1 MSGICSVIA
10 TSTCRAIVQCLPHA
24 VVLLDEQLQVV
35 LANRAASSLFRV
47 AAQRLKGS
55 AIADLIPQQT
65 LDLLL
70 RDRPEKRKHVVET
83 TLPIDGR
90 GAAATLSITVVR
102 LRYRG
107 PVGRTRGSKPLDD
120 RPRDFRLLVIEDISD
135 KVMLEHQVVESEK
148 HAAIGQLA
156 ASILH
161 EVSNPMASIGS
172 NLAFVRRSVERDGSP
187 EVLQAVDLSMEQLDQ
202 MSQLLGSLSAVRRRP
217 MPVFETADLHDVIRR
232 CAAFV
237 AKEAEQRRVRL
248 VMSLDPSGPML
259 CEFDPRLVKRVL
271 LNLFKNAM
279 EAMPD
284 GGRLEV
290 RTAYRL
296 SQPDQVPSIA
306 IEISDTGTGIQDADL
321 RKVFRPLFSTK
332 PRGTGLG
339 LSFCRQAV
347 EEHGGEIRL
356 TSAGKDRGTTV
367 TVSIPVQQSDVAA
380 WA

>member
-1 MSGICSVIA
+1 MAELV
-10 TSTCRAIVQCLPHA
+10 P
-24 VVLLDEQLQVV
+24 
-35 LANRAASSLFRV
+35 
-47 AAQRLKGS
+47 QR
-55 AIADLIPQQT
+55 T

-70 RDRPEKRKHVVET
+70 RDLPEKGTNVVEA
-83 TLPIDGR
+83 TLPIHGR
-90 GAAATLSITVVR
+90 GVATLSITVVR
-102 LRYRG
+102 LSFRG
-107 PVGRTRGSKPLDD
+107 IVGRTRGAKTFDD
-120 RPRDFRLLVIEDISD
+120 RMRDFRLLVIEDISD
-135 KVMLEHQVVESEK
+135 KVMLEHQVLEGEK

-217 MPVFETADLHDVIRR
+217 MPVFETADLHEVIRR

-248 VMSLDPSGPML
+248 VMSLDPAGPML
-259 CEFDPRLVKRVL
+259 CEFDQRLVKRVL

-290 RTAYRL
+290 RTAHRL
-296 SQPDQVPSIA
+296 SQPDQVPSIV
-306 IEISDTGTGIQDADL
+306 IEIGDTGTGIQDADL

-339 LSFCRQAV
+339 LSFCRQAI

-356 TSAGKDRGTTV
+356 TSGGKDRGTTV
-367 TVSIPVQQSDVAA
+367 TVSIPVQQSGVAA